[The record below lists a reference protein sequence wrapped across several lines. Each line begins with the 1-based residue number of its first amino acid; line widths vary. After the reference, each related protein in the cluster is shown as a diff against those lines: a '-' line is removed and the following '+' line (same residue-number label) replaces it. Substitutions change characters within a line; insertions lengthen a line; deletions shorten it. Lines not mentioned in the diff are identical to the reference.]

1 MIALLLP
8 ALLGALLSTTS
19 GCGRREMSP
28 TEAERLRS
36 SIAAETGDAE
46 TLLRIEGGDI
56 HIRSGGQHFSVNP
69 TETRERPRN
78 LPVDVGRPADAR
90 FDLWAESDRGQT
102 LSLRSELA
110 PDPLLEFL
118 RREWTAQ
125 AWRETSDVRA
135 DSLRSLAFRKA
146 NRQIALTL
154 EPDPERPE
162 MSRALLF
169 IEPVPAE

>member
-8 ALLGALLSTTS
+8 VLLGALLSTGS
-19 GCGRREMSP
+19 GCGRRETSQA
-28 TEAERLRS
+28 EAERLRTA
-36 SIAAETGDAE
+36 IAAETGD
-46 TLLRIEGGDI
+46 TDTVLRIEGGHI
-56 HIRSGGQHFSVNP
+56 RIRSGSQHFSVNP
-69 TETRERPRN
+69 SATRDRPRD
-78 LPVDVGRPADAR
+78 LPDDIPLPADAR

-102 LSLRSELA
+102 LSLRSALP

-146 NRQIALTL
+146 GRQIALTL

-169 IEPVPAE
+169 IEPVPEE